1 MFVFPYDLD
10 LLTADRLSLPD
21 VPEGYLE
28 NAGYFRERCS
38 EIRFK
43 DELTMQFSLDGRNS
57 VKCVLSVA
65 EAGWMATG
73 RLQALD
79 IACHHAAAR
88 NAKSVQV
95 PKQRILF
102 D

>member
-1 MFVFPYDLD
+1 MFIFPDDLD
-10 LLTADRLSLPD
+10 LLTADRLCLPD
-21 VPEGYLE
+21 VPEGYLK
-28 NAGYFRERCS
+28 NAGYFRGRCS
-38 EIRFK
+38 DIRFK

-57 VKCVLSVA
+57 VKCGLSVA

-88 NAKSVQV
+88 NAISVQI
-95 PKQRILF
+95 PKQRTLF